1 MTEPIRVRT
10 KGVAK
15 ALAAEL
21 ALNVL
26 KDESSGYH
34 LPRLCDCNSKG
45 SEAKLIAD
53 VDEDEEEEEG
63 GREGPTGDLVQEDE
77 TEEGFALLAQCL
89 VREREG
95 RSRGAV
101 TDQGES
107 SDMDISGDEIG
118 VDSQFIV

>member
-1 MTEPIRVRT
+1 MTEPVRVRT

-26 KDESSGYH
+26 KDETSGYH
-34 LPRLCDCNSKG
+34 LPRLCDCNSKE
-45 SEAKLIAD
+45 SEAKLIVD
-53 VDEDEEEEEG
+53 VKEDEEQEERVPEG
-63 GREGPTGDLVQEDE
+63 GGEGPTGDLVQEDE

-89 VREREG
+89 VRESEG

-101 TDQGES
+101 TDQGEP
-107 SDMDISGDEIG
+107 SDMDISEDEIG
-118 VDSQFIV
+118 VH